1 MEFLNAQAKY
11 IAQQLRTMSI
21 SQRVAIVL
29 SVVVVVGGMWGIL
42 RWGSQAEWTPL
53 LDQSFT
59 ADQIQQV
66 QAELAMAGVSSKVEG
81 DRVLIKGDD
90 DARRQLTAILAQRGA
105 LPRDTSLGYATL
117 ARDDNVFES
126 DEKTQW
132 KQTRGLES
140 ELSQV
145 LRKFR
150 GIKDAQIFIEV
161 PKTRGFGGKAATSRA
176 SIHVALQEGEVLD
189 KQRIS
194 AIANFVV
201 GAVRGLSAEN
211 VKITDGTRFY
221 RAPDTADA
229 MPAEHLDL
237 QRQQEQ
243 HYATKIAN
251 QLQYIP
257 GVLVNVHAMLRSADE
272 QTQQRVYGKPEV
284 DKESTETDEMT
295 GPSNAA
301 APGVR
306 PNTGRGLADAGSGSS
321 STREKTE
328 TSMNGLR
335 DQKDITVVKSKGYVE
350 KVMASVNV
358 PRSYLLKV
366 LEAQGTPDT
375 SAAAVEK
382 IAAIEMPKIKDL
394 VKPLINATEDDQV
407 VVKWFH
413 DVVSEAQPTTE
424 LAREPAFLAMARDY
438 GPQAGLAL
446 LAGFSLF
453 MVFRIAKRAQ
463 ASMSVS
469 GSPSPAMAG
478 AGAGAWSGGGLSAGR
493 LTPLEVISS
502 GPTTVGEVGEVDGIM
517 VGHEVDEGM
526 VRTQQIINQI
536 NQLVKEDPTAP
547 ASIIENWIQNE

>member
-11 IAQQLRTMSI
+11 IAQQLRTMST
-21 SQRVAIVL
+21 SQLVAIVL
-29 SVVVVVGGMWGIL
+29 SVVVVIGGMWGIL
-42 RWGSQAEWTPL
+42 RWGSQSEWTPL

-59 ADQIQQV
+59 AEQIQAV
-66 QAELAMAGVSSKVEG
+66 QAELAMAGVASKVEG

-90 DARRQLTAILAQRGA
+90 DTRRQLTAILAQRGA
-105 LPRDTSLGYATL
+105 LPRDTSLGYASL
-117 ARDDNVFES
+117 AHDDNVFES

-132 KQTRGLES
+132 KQTRGLET

-150 GIKDAQIFIEV
+150 GIKDAQVFIEV

-176 SIHVALQEGEVLD
+176 SVHVALQEGEALD
-189 KQRIS
+189 KQRII

-201 GAVRGLSAEN
+201 GAVRGLAVEN

-221 RAPDTADA
+221 RAPDTSDA
-229 MPAEHLDL
+229 MPTEHLDL
-237 QRQQEQ
+237 QRQQEE
-243 HYATKIAN
+243 HYAAKIAN

-257 GVLVNVHAMLRSADE
+257 GVLVNVHAVLRSTDE

-284 DKESTETDEMT
+284 DKESTETEEMS

-306 PNTGRGLADAGSGSS
+306 PNVGRGLADAGSGTS

-328 TSMNGLR
+328 TSMTGLR
-335 DQKDITVVKSKGYVE
+335 DQKDTTVVKSRGYVE
-350 KVMASVNV
+350 KVSASVNV

-366 LEAQGTPDT
+366 LEAQGTSDT
-375 SAAAVEK
+375 SAASVEK

-413 DVVSEAQPTTE
+413 DVAPEAQPTTE
-424 LAREPAFLAMARDY
+424 LARQPAAIAIAKDY
-438 GPQAGLAL
+438 GPQVGLAL
-446 LAGFSLF
+446 LAAFSLF
-453 MVFRIAKRAQ
+453 MVFRIAKKAQ
-463 ASMSVS
+463 ATMSMS
-469 GSPSPAMAG
+469 GPASPAL
-478 AGAGAWSGGGLSAGR
+478 AGAGAWSGSGGGR
-493 LTPLEVISS
+493 LTPLEVIST
-502 GPTTVGEVGEVDGIM
+502 GPSTVGEVGEVDGIM

-547 ASIIENWIQNE
+547 ASIIEGWIQNE

>member
-11 IAQQLRTMSI
+11 IAQQLRTMST
-21 SQRVAIVL
+21 SQRLAIAL
-29 SVVVVVGGMWGIL
+29 AVVGVAVGMWGFI
-42 RWGSQAEWTPL
+42 RWGSQSEWTPL

-59 ADQIQQV
+59 GEQIQQI
-66 QAELAMAGVSSKVEG
+66 QAELAMAGVPSKLEG
-81 DRVLIKGDD
+81 DRIFIKGDD
-90 DARRQLTAILAQRGA
+90 DTRRQLTALLAQRGA
-105 LPRDTSLGYATL
+105 LPRDTSLGYAAL
-117 ARDDNVFES
+117 AKDDNVFES
-126 DEKTQW
+126 AEKTQW
-132 KQTRGLES
+132 KQSRGLES

-150 GIKDAQIFIEV
+150 GIKDAQVFVEV

-176 SIHVALQEGEVLD
+176 SIHVTLLEGESLD
-189 KQRIS
+189 KQRVG

-201 GAVRGLSAEN
+201 GAVRGLAVEN

-221 RAPDTADA
+221 RAPDASDA

-257 GVLVNVHAMLRSADE
+257 GVLVNVHAILRSTDE

-284 DKESTETDEMT
+284 DKESSETEETN

-306 PNTGRGLADAGSGSS
+306 PNTGRGLADAGSGAS
-321 STREKTE
+321 STREKSE

-335 DQKDITVVKSKGYVE
+335 DQKDTTVVKPKGYVE
-350 KVMASVNV
+350 KIMASVNV

-366 LEAQGTPDT
+366 LEAQGTNDT

-394 VKPLINATEDDQV
+394 VKPLINATEDEQV

-413 DVVSEAQPTTE
+413 DVAPEAQPTTE
-424 LAREPAFLAMARDY
+424 LAQQPAFIAMAKDY

-446 LAGFSLF
+446 LAAFSLF
-453 MVFRIAKRAQ
+453 MVFRIAKKGQ
-463 ASMSVS
+463 ATFS
-469 GSPSPAMAG
+469 GSGPLSPAMAG
-478 AGAGAWSGGGLSAGR
+478 AGGWSSGSR
-493 LTPLEVISS
+493 PTPLDMIST
-502 GPTTVGEVGEVDGIM
+502 GPETVGEVGEVDGIM

-536 NQLVKEDPTAP
+536 NQLVKEDPIAP
-547 ASIIENWIQNE
+547 ASIIESWIQNE